1 MAQRFG
7 SPTGNAESGTEEEFN
22 WAKQGHDASGFP
34 EIKWFFR
41 KVDKLE
47 LPADPDEADKA
58 LAQWKQV
65 RAFRQRMQNLH
76 DPIFYTEYPAA
87 DGFAKVFDH
96 DLSLWLADET
106 RPWVVERPV
115 SAKCPF
121 SSMAPTTKYYENVER
136 EFRRLDIGGID
147 NDRTFEIPLS
157 EIYVRLRVMFDEDA
171 TEESEAYESGAIDIQ
186 TALLRYEKLVS
197 SAIRAAENRRS

>member
-1 MAQRFG
+1 
-7 SPTGNAESGTEEEFN
+7 
-22 WAKQGHDASGFP
+22 
-34 EIKWFFR
+34 
-41 KVDKLE
+41 
-47 LPADPDEADKA
+47 
-58 LAQWKQV
+58 
-65 RAFRQRMQNLH
+65 
-76 DPIFYTEYPAA
+76 
-87 DGFAKVFDH
+87 VFDH